1 MGLVPEFFVLLGIS
15 IFLAMSLLSH
25 FLDDELPSRLQYM
38 FQIAAGIGL
47 GELIMSQ
54 TLTDLTR
61 FWVSAIYLAFALSG
75 VLGLNI
81 YLVVVRRNMAIAP
94 AFSGAVTAP
103 ILMTSG
109 LFVYSFLGSAGE
121 VGLALAAMVSLAI
134 LMSLTSLSIFG
145 FLREVSKP
153 TRSTHRDQP
162 RRVQCLLLQG
172 PRWQARLYRSLLWRA
187 KSGKNLRKNHRG
199 RNRTRKS
206 SEASLISK
214 TRKFAR

>member
-25 FLDDELPSRLQYM
+25 FLGDELPSRLHYM
-38 FQIAAGIGL
+38 FQVAAGIGL
-47 GELIMSQ
+47 GELIISQ
-54 TLTDLTR
+54 MLTDLTR

-103 ILMTSG
+103 ILMISG

-121 VGLALAAMVSLAI
+121 VGLALAAIVSLAI

-153 TRSTHRDQP
+153 TRSTHSRLGPAPTGPMLAPP
-162 RRVQCLLLQG
+162 RTPMTGLPLQV
-172 PRWQARLYRSLLWRA
+172 
-187 KSGKNLRKNHRG
+187 
-199 RNRTRKS
+199 S
-206 SEASLISK
+206 SMKGEEWEESPK
-214 TRKFAR
+214 KPQGQE

>member
-25 FLDDELPSRLQYM
+25 FLGDELPSRLQYM

-153 TRSTHRDQP
+153 TRSTQSRLGPAPTGPMLAPP
-162 RRVQCLLLQG
+162 RTPMAGSPLQV
-172 PRWQARLYRSLLWRA
+172 
-187 KSGKNLRKNHRG
+187 
-199 RNRTRKS
+199 S
-206 SEASLISK
+206 SMEGEEWEESPK
-214 TRKFAR
+214 KPQGQE